1 MEPRFLSL
9 ADVAETLNLSVQGV
23 RSLVRTGELEAI
35 QVGGRKIWRVER
47 SKLEEYIAARYAEQA
62 ELRAEQ
68 TA

>member
-47 SKLEEYIAARYAEQA
+47 SKLEEYIATRYAEQA